1 MAKLQEQI
9 KELKEKIL
17 NHRNYNDGN
26 NKRNADN
33 IIGIIEKYPNKNG
46 TGVLKTVLEIFDSY

>member
-1 MAKLQEQI
+1 MTESQKQT

-17 NHRNYNDGN
+17 NNRNYNDGN
-26 NKRNADN
+26 NKKNADTV
-33 IIGIIEKYPNKNG
+33 IEIIEKYPNKNG

>member
-1 MAKLQEQI
+1 MTELQEQT
-9 KELKEKIL
+9 KELKEKRL

-26 NKRNADN
+26 NKKNADTV
-33 IIGIIEKYPNKNG
+33 IEIIEKYPNKNG

>member
-1 MAKLQEQI
+1 MTELQEQT

-33 IIGIIEKYPNKNG
+33 IIEIIEKYPNKNG
-46 TGVLKTVLEIFDSY
+46 PGVLKTVLEIFDSY

>member
-1 MAKLQEQI
+1 MTELQKQT

-26 NKRNADN
+26 NK
-33 IIGIIEKYPNKNG
+33 
-46 TGVLKTVLEIFDSY
+46 KTLIL